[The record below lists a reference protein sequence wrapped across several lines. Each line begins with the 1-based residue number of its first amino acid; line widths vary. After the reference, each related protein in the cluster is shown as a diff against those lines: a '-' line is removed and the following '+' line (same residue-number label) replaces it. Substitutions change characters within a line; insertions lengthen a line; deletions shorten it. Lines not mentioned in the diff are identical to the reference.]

1 MPTAV
6 VTSVHPVGIGLAVG
20 THHLARELSR
30 RGWRV
35 ALISD
40 PASLVHVLGAPW
52 HASARER
59 VRVAL
64 RGPGTDDGVIVV
76 TPLTVLPLA
85 RTFGVG
91 SRSIL
96 RLWPW
101 LSRPI
106 LPRYLARQGFRN
118 VDLLFFDGPLP
129 ATLVDVLHP
138 RRTVL
143 RLFDDT
149 SEEPPW
155 PPALAKEAERLA
167 AAADLVAITAPS
179 LAGRARALGARRI
192 HLMPNG
198 ADLAHFATPAPEPPD
213 IAALPRPRIVYAGA
227 IASWVDVELMD
238 EVARRMPKASF
249 IWIGPN
255 GATTI
260 KPRPNV
266 HVLGPRPYAALP
278 GYLQHCDIGVIPFNR
293 ERHPRLV
300 DSIHPLKLYDYLAAG
315 LPVVAA
321 PWAELRR
328 IAPPITFAST
338 VEEFHAGVAAAAN
351 TGRIDART
359 FLTRATW
366 TARVDDLLSA
376 LGVG

>member
-1 MPTAV
+1 
-6 VTSVHPVGIGLAVG
+6 
-20 THHLARELSR
+20 
-30 RGWRV
+30 
-35 ALISD
+35 
-40 PASLVHVLGAPW
+40 
-52 HASARER
+52 
-59 VRVAL
+59 
-64 RGPGTDDGVIVV
+64 
-76 TPLTVLPLA
+76 
-85 RTFGVG
+85 
-91 SRSIL
+91 
-96 RLWPW
+96 
-101 LSRPI
+101 
-106 LPRYLARQGFRN
+106 
-118 VDLLFFDGPLP
+118 
-129 ATLVDVLHP
+129 
-138 RRTVL
+138 
-143 RLFDDT
+143 
-149 SEEPPW
+149 
-155 PPALAKEAERLA
+155 
-167 AAADLVAITAPS
+167 
-179 LAGRARALGARRI
+179 
-192 HLMPNG
+192 
-198 ADLAHFATPAPEPPD
+198 
-213 IAALPRPRIVYAGA
+213 GA

-359 FLTRATW
+359 FLTGATW